1 MTSTLAALD
10 GDCTLLTVNNR
21 LALELRSRY
30 DRMQA
35 AAGKTVWPSAD
46 ILPWSAWLKRQYE
59 RLLDHGVIAQDLL
72 NGTQERLLWEA
83 IIRRHPSTTELLQ
96 PAAAAQAAR
105 DAFALTID
113 WQLDPAQLDITGSDD
128 TRTFLAWR
136 ETFLRRLERDGLITE
151 AELPALVRKAIGD
164 DQIALPDILLH
175 SGFDSLSPGQKHLLD
190 SIENTGCDV
199 DEFRG
204 ERRETQRVR
213 LVASDAEE
221 EIRLAAHWAGDRLRE
236 NPACRIG
243 IVSPRIRQQRK
254 DLQRIF
260 TEVLTPNT
268 YLGKNNALPF
278 DISLGEP
285 LSSYPLVADALTGL
299 RLLLGA
305 LTLAEAGR
313 LLRSPFLGGYTTEW
327 EGRALFDAA
336 LRDDGLPQIDLQR
349 LLRRLERFTEDDRR
363 RCPDLLTRL
372 QALKTLRNRLPS
384 SAKPS
389 EWAKALQPALQ
400 TLGWPGD
407 QSLDSHEYQQH
418 QRLQQ
423 VFSEFTQLVKVRSR
437 LRLGEALGQLATLAG
452 EAVFQPKSA
461 ATPIRILGG
470 LEATGMDFDHLWL
483 LGLDDQAWPPA
494 ARPNPLLPN
503 KLQRELGMPHA
514 SAERELAFAGAL
526 TERLAGSAKH
536 VIGSHAHQS
545 GEREQRPSPLIAS
558 WPLRD
563 PTEIIHT
570 DDLLRTACRHVDYW
584 EEMPTHEL
592 PPDDSDLAGGTSL
605 LAAQASCPF
614 SAVARFRLRAR
625 PLGEPSF
632 APDAALNGALIHAL
646 LQRTWQHLRNARTL
660 ARHDNDALE
669 TMIRPLAEATL
680 ADIGRRRPD
689 LYTPRFKAIE
699 TTRLTRLLIAWLT
712 HERERTQ
719 DFEVIALEQ
728 DQPIEI
734 GGLRLKTRADR
745 VDRLADGSLAVIDY
759 KTGRSIRDDGW
770 FDDRL
775 SEPQLPLYSLHEPGE
790 VAATLL
796 ARVRR
801 DGPGCGFVG
810 LSRETDF
817 APGVKTPQER
827 DEAIDWP
834 TLLEHWRS
842 SIAALADEIR
852 AGRADP
858 TPSSQAC
865 AYCPLGALCR
875 VQEMLSE
882 DDDG

>member
-1 MTSTLAALD
+1 MTPTLTALD

-21 LALELRSRY
+21 LALELRARY

-59 RLLDHGVIAQDLL
+59 RLLDRGVATRDLL
-72 NGTQERLLWEA
+72 SSTQERLLWEET
-83 IIRRHPSTTELLQ
+83 IRHHPGSGELLQ

-105 DAFALTID
+105 DAFALCID
-113 WQLDPAQLDITGSDD
+113 WRLDPTQLDAIGGDD
-128 TRTFLAWR
+128 THTFLAWR
-136 ETFLRRLERDGLITE
+136 EVFIRRLKRDDLITE
-151 AELPALVRKAIGD
+151 AEIPELVRQALDHG
-164 DQIALPDILLH
+164 QIELPDNLIH
-175 SGFDSLSPGQKHLLD
+175 SGFDTLSPGQQHLLD
-190 SIENTGCDV
+190 AIESTGCDV
-199 DEFRG
+199 GEYRG
-204 ERRETQRVR
+204 ALRESQRTR
-213 LVASDAEE
+213 LVASDAEQ
-221 EIRLAAHWAGDRLRE
+221 EIRLAAHWASDRLRE

-243 IVSPRIRQQRK
+243 IVSPRIRQQRR

-260 TEVLTPNT
+260 TEILTPET
-268 YLGKNNALPF
+268 YLGKSNALLF

-285 LSSYPLVADALTGL
+285 LSSYALTADALGSL
-299 RLLLGA
+299 RLLLGSLPSA
-305 LTLAEAGR
+305 DVGR
-313 LLRSPFLGGYTTEW
+313 LLRSPFLGGHAEEW
-327 EGRALFDAA
+327 EGRALLDAA

-349 LLRRLERFTEDDRR
+349 LIRQLERFIEDDPR
-363 RCPDLLTRL
+363 RCPELLSRL
-372 QALKTLRNRLPS
+372 QALRTLRGQLPR
-384 SAKPS
+384 SAAPG
-389 EWAKALQPALQ
+389 EWARQLQQALQ

-407 QSLDSHEYQQH
+407 RGLDSHEYQQH

-423 VFSEFTQLVKVRSR
+423 VFSEFAQLAKVRTQ
-437 LRLGEALGQLATLAG
+437 LRLGEALGQLATLAD
-452 EAVFQPKSA
+452 EAVFQAKRMT
-461 ATPIRILGG
+461 TPIRILGG
-470 LEATGMDFDHLWL
+470 LEAAGMDFDYLWL
-483 LGLDDQAWPPA
+483 LGLDDQTWPPA
-494 ARPNPLLPN
+494 AQPNPLLPN
-503 KLQRELGMPHA
+503 TLQRELGMPHA

-526 TERLAGSAKH
+526 TERLAGSAEQ
-536 VIGSHAHQS
+536 VIGSHANQS
-545 GEREQRPSPLIAS
+545 GEREQGPSPLIAT
-558 WPLRD
+558 WPVRE
-563 PTEIIHT
+563 PKEIVDIGNMM
-570 DDLLRTACRHVDYW
+570 RESCRHVDRW
-584 EEMPTHEL
+584 ENMPTNGL
-592 PPDDSDLAGGTSL
+592 PPDDSALAGGTSL

-614 SAVARFRLRAR
+614 AATARFRLHAQ

-646 LQRTWQHLRNARTL
+646 LQRTWQHLRNAQTL
-660 ARHDNDALE
+660 AKHDNDALE
-669 TMIRPLAEATL
+669 TTIRPLAEATL
-680 ADIGRRRPD
+680 GDIGRRRPD

-728 DQPIEI
+728 DQLIET

-775 SEPQLPLYSLHEPGE
+775 SEPQLPLYSLHESGE

-810 LSRETDF
+810 LSRESDF
-817 APGVKTPQER
+817 APGVKTPQEH
-827 DEAIDWP
+827 DQDIDWQH
-834 TLLEHWRS
+834 LLEHWRL
-842 SIAALADEIR
+842 SIAELADEIR

-858 TPSSQAC
+858 TPSPQAC
-865 AYCPLGALCR
+865 MYCPLGALCR

-882 DDDG
+882 DGSD